1 MERRLEQILGMVPAG
16 TNDTTEVNRRVESL
30 LTELIDSEAYN
41 EFATVLTKILA
52 ETVPVQVMKSTLM
65 QFVTTIKRL
74 KGEPFETIASLAVSA
89 IKSHV
94 MNFDEADY
102 VLRQALFDHF
112 VGQEQF
118 REAAQMLAGINVENL
133 SNQEKSE
140 LYVKCAEAFLEDD
153 ETVDAEVFLNK
164 ASSSIQTVTE
174 VALLLRYRATYARV
188 LDANRK
194 FVEAAMRYYELS
206 NTTNADVVQ
215 EDLLEL
221 LGKAVTCA
229 VLGKAGAQRS
239 RVLGLLSK
247 DERIHSLDQLSSKTY
262 SSHAAVLQKMYMEQI
277 LRRDELATFEASL
290 APHQK
295 AMTSEGFT
303 IPEKAVIE
311 HNMLATGKIYDNITF
326 TELGNILRLDAAR
339 AEKVAARMIVE
350 ERLKASIDQTEG
362 LLLFGGDASALR
374 SWDERIK
381 EVCSGVAELV
391 EAVQQSYPTLVQS

>member
-1 MERRLEQILGMVPAG
+1 MERRLEQLLSTGS
-16 TNDTTEVNRRVESL
+16 DTKEICNRLHDL
-30 LTELIDSEAYN
+30 LTELMDSEAHN
-41 EFATVLTKILA
+41 QLPIVLNKILA
-52 ETVPVQVMKSTLM
+52 ESVPVQIMKAAVL
-65 QFVTTIKRL
+65 QFATSINTL
-74 KGEPFETIASLAVSA
+74 KGEPFETIACYAVSA
-89 IKSHV
+89 IKNHIMS
-94 MNFDEADY
+94 FDDADHL
-102 VLRQALFDHF
+102 LRQALFDHF
-112 VGQEQF
+112 LRLEQF
-118 REAAQMLAGINVENL
+118 KEGAQMLAGVNVENF
-133 SNQEKSE
+133 SDDEKSE

-164 ASSSIQTVTE
+164 ASSSIQTVTD

-206 NTTNADVVQ
+206 NTTYAEVVQ

-229 VLGKAGAQRS
+229 VLGKTGAQRS
-239 RVLGLLSK
+239 RVLGLLYK
-247 DERIHSLDQLSSKTY
+247 DERIHSLEHTSSRTY
-262 SSHAAVLQKMYMEQI
+262 ASHAAVLQKMYTEQI
-277 LRRDELATFEASL
+277 LRREELATFEASL
-290 APHQK
+290 AAHQK
-295 AMTSEGFT
+295 AMTSDGFT

-350 ERLKASIDQTEG
+350 DRLKASIDQTEG
-362 LLLFGGDASALR
+362 LLIFGADASALR

-381 EVCSGVAELV
+381 EVCSDVGELV
-391 EAVQQSYPTLVQS
+391 DTVNASYPTLVAQT